1 MRFHTQATQKS
12 SSRVPAVCI
21 ATLVSETVHV
31 RACMDDQ
38 LMTMQLAAIAH
49 GLSAAVAGNAVPAQL
64 GAAIEAALPFARALR
79 CDAVLSC

>member
-1 MRFHTQATQKS
+1 
-12 SSRVPAVCI
+12 
-21 ATLVSETVHV
+21 
-31 RACMDDQ
+31 MDDQ
-38 LMTMQLAAIAH
+38 PMTGQLAAIAH